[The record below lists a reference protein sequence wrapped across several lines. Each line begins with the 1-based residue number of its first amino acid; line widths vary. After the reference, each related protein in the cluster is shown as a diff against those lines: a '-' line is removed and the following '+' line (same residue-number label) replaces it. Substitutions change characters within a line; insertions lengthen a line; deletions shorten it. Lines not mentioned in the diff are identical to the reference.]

1 MSVAVADTQT
11 LCDAVREIAMDVAAV
26 HADDVDRRGR
36 FPAETIDALR
46 AAGALGAFVPV
57 ALGGGGVSLRALAHC
72 CSQLGGVCA
81 SSAMVFAM
89 HQIKVTSLT
98 RHLEPGSFFEG
109 FLAEVASDGRLIAS
123 VTSEIGTGGD
133 MGRSIAA
140 ITMAGDG
147 LVQFEKQA
155 PTVSYGEYAD
165 DLFTTVRRSSDAEPG
180 DQVVAVT
187 RREQTQLE
195 PAGTWDVL
203 GMRGTCSPGF
213 IIRARFPAEQI
224 VATPFSRVATES
236 MVPISHI
243 LWSHLWLG
251 IAEDAFARARAF
263 VRAAARR
270 KPGEPLPAAQRLS
283 HVMTELSLL
292 RAEVS
297 AALAAFEA
305 ADQEPGRP
313 RLSEMSTILRFNNL
327 KIAASEKSAQVCHE
341 ALDVCGIMGFKND
354 TPFSIGRNLRDAMSG
369 ALMIANERIHDTNAG
384 LLLVAKDV

>member
-1 MSVAVADTQT
+1 MSVAVADTRT
-11 LCDAVREIAMDVAAV
+11 LSDTVRDIAMDVAAV

-46 AAGALGAFVPV
+46 DAGALGAFVPC
-57 ALGGGGVSLRALAHC
+57 ALGGGGVSLRVLAQ
-72 CSQLGGVCA
+72 CSLELGRVCA
-81 SSAMVFAM
+81 ASAMVFAM
-89 HQIKVTSLT
+89 HQIQVASLT
-98 RHLEPGSFFEG
+98 RHLDPGSFFEG
-109 FLAEVASDGRLIAS
+109 YLGEVAMSGRLLAS

-140 ITMAGDG
+140 ITPVGDG
-147 LVQFEKQA
+147 LVAFEKQA

-165 DLFTTVRRSSDAEPG
+165 DLLTTLRRSPEAEPG
-180 DQVVAVT
+180 DQVVAIT

-195 PAGTWDVL
+195 AAGTWDVL

-213 IIRARFPAEQI
+213 IVRAQFPAEQ
-224 VATPFSRVATES
+224 VMATPFSRVATES
-236 MVPISHI
+236 LVPVSHI

-251 IAEDAFARARAF
+251 IAEDAFRRARAF
-263 VRAAARR
+263 VRAAAKR

-283 HVMTELSLL
+283 HVMSELSML

-297 AALAAFEA
+297 ATLAEFEV

-313 RLSEMSTILRFNNL
+313 RLGEMSAILRFNNL
-327 KIAASEKSAQVCHE
+327 KIAASEKSAQVCRE

-354 TPFSIGRNLRDAMSG
+354 TPFSVGRNLRDAMSG

-384 LLLVAKDV
+384 LLLIAKDV